1 MKVVTTV
8 KKGWA
13 AQSKNIQPQM
23 PRAGTFAGTSL
34 LTSVATRSCP

>member
-13 AQSKNIQPQM
+13 AQSKNIQLQT
-23 PRAGTFAGTSL
+23 PRRKTA
-34 LTSVATRSCP
+34 P

>member
-13 AQSKNIQPQM
+13 AQSKNIQPQT
-23 PRAGTFAGTSL
+23 PRRDTT
-34 LTSVATRSCP
+34 P